1 MGILMCDIDFFKKV
15 NDDYGHDVG
24 DQILKTLAVILQNN
38 LRSSDITIRFGGE
51 EFLILITDCEKI
63 MPAMLAEKIRHAV
76 EEHVFRV
83 NNITLRKTLS
93 IGSSIFPD
101 DTESFWECVKF
112 ADIAMYKAKEAGRNQ
127 VINFEESMWEG
138 KEE

>member
-1 MGILMCDIDFFKKV
+1 MLDIDYFKKI
-15 NDDYGHDVG
+15 NDSHGHLAG
-24 DQILKTLAVILQNN
+24 DQCLSHISKLLKEFSRA
-38 LRSSDITIRFGGE
+38 SDYVFRMGGE

-138 KEE
+138 KE